1 MNLAT
6 IIKPVSKDLTK
17 LEAFMKKKV
26 TSVVP
31 LTEEMSQY
39 VLKNGGKR
47 VRPILCMLTAKML
60 GAKTS
65 DPVYTGAAI
74 EFSHTASL
82 LHDDVIDEAK
92 LRRGEKSANHQWTN
106 TLAVLAGDFF
116 YCRAIDILLSQNNIR
131 ILRLV
136 TDAITKT
143 TEGEIFEIVQ
153 THNIHTTEKEY
164 LKIIEGKTA
173 ALISAST
180 ESGAIW
186 AGSSEKVVGV
196 MKKFGWY
203 LGLCFQLADD
213 LLDYTATH
221 QKFGKEVGID
231 LKEGKPTLPLLVTY
245 QRSTPA
251 EKKLIESVLG
261 SSKKS
266 SKDIKNVLN
275 LVHTYKGLDETKKLS
290 ENFAKNAKA
299 LISHFKPSAYKNS
312 LMGLADYIIGRDY

>member
-1 MNLAT
+1 MNLSNIT
-6 IIKPVSKDLTK
+6 QPVLKDLNK

-31 LTEEMSQY
+31 LTEEMSRY

-47 VRPILCMLTAKML
+47 VRPILCLLVAKML
-60 GAKTS
+60 GVKTN
-65 DPVYTGAAI
+65 DPIYTGAAI

-116 YCRAIDILLSQNNIR
+116 YCRAIDILLSQNNMR

-186 AGSSEKVVGV
+186 AGASEKVVGM

-245 QRSTPA
+245 QRSSAA

-261 SSKKS
+261 SSKN
-266 SKDIKNVLN
+266 SKQDIKRVLD

-290 ENFAKNAKA
+290 ENFAEKAKA
-299 LISHFKPSAYKNS
+299 LLSGFPTSAYKNS
-312 LMGLADYIIGRDY
+312 LLGLADYIIGRDY